1 MSTERK
7 AAALE
12 LPLTAVESLIKSGD
26 GDAALLY
33 LYLQRSGSVL
43 ELSAAA
49 AALSRTEAE
58 IAAAA
63 TKLRELGCFPNTA
76 RPLPQAEELPE
87 YGAQEIAARCR
98 EDAAFQSLVGEAQQC
113 LGHFL
118 SGAELR
124 TLFGIYDHLGLP
136 PEVILLLINHCAARY
151 AKRYGEGRLP
161 TMRYIE
167 REAYAWVNRELMTLD
182 LAENFIAR
190 QKARDE
196 GIEHVRRIMGLYG
209 RALSSTEKR
218 YIESWLEMGFSPEV
232 IELAYDRTVTN
243 TGALKWRYMNSII
256 ESWSAKGLL
265 LPEDILRQDR
275 RAAGSQTAGSA
286 ENADD
291 SEQARMERMLERLRK
306 ES

>member
-12 LPLTAVESLIKSGD
+12 LPLTAVESLIKSGN

-33 LYLQRSGSVL
+33 LYLRRSGCVL

-63 TKLRELGCFPNTA
+63 TALRELGCFPNSA

-124 TLFGIYDHLGLP
+124 TL
-136 PEVILLLINHCAARY
+136 
-151 AKRYGEGRLP
+151 
-161 TMRYIE
+161 
-167 REAYAWVNRELMTLD
+167 
-182 LAENFIAR
+182 
-190 QKARDE
+190 
-196 GIEHVRRIMGLYG
+196 
-209 RALSSTEKR
+209 
-218 YIESWLEMGFSPEV
+218 
-232 IELAYDRTVTN
+232 
-243 TGALKWRYMNSII
+243 
-256 ESWSAKGLL
+256 
-265 LPEDILRQDR
+265 LR
-275 RAAGSQTAGSA
+275 
-286 ENADD
+286 
-291 SEQARMERMLERLRK
+291 
-306 ES
+306 